1 MTSGAVDATYDDD
14 TLIARLLARDERAFR
29 WLVRQLHGMM
39 LAFARSFVRD
49 AGLAEE
55 VVQETWVAVI
65 DGLARFERRSTLKTW
80 IYSILANKAKTAAQ
94 RARRT
99 LSFSDLGNPGDDP
112 VDPDRFLANGHWAT
126 PVEPWDAM
134 TPERIVSGQNL
145 WSLARGAIEL
155 LPEAQRAVL
164 ILRDVEEQDGPTVA
178 AMLGISEG
186 NQRVLLHRARAAVRE
201 ALSKAMIGQGRD
213 SANQKAIQIG
223 PGPRR
228 QS

>member
-1 MTSGAVDATYDDD
+1 MVSGAADAAYDDEA
-14 TLIARLLARDERAFR
+14 LITRLLARDEKAFR

-49 AGLAEE
+49 AALAEE

-99 LSFSDLGNPGDDP
+99 VSFSDLGPAGGDP
-112 VDPDRFLANGHWAT
+112 VDPDQFLANGHWAS

-134 TPERIVSGQNL
+134 TPERIVAGQNL
-145 WSLARGAIEL
+145 WTLARAAIEV

-178 AMLGISEG
+178 ALLGISEG
-186 NQRVLLHRARAAVRE
+186 NQRVLLHRARASVRE
-201 ALSKAMIGQGRD
+201 ALSKVMTRSGGSETDNKTSQ
-213 SANQKAIQIG
+213 SG

-228 QS
+228 QP

>member
-1 MTSGAVDATYDDD
+1 MTSGAADATYDDD
-14 TLIARLLARDERAFR
+14 TLIARLLERDERAFR

-112 VDPDRFLANGHWAT
+112 VDPDQFLANGHWAT

-145 WSLARGAIEL
+145 WSLAKSAIEL

-201 ALSKAMIGQGRD
+201 ALSKAMIGQGGD
-213 SANQKAIQIG
+213 SASKKAIQIG

>member
-1 MTSGAVDATYDDD
+1 MTSGAADAAYDDD
-14 TLIARLLARDERAFR
+14 TLIARLLERDERAFR
-29 WLVRQLHGMM
+29 WLVRQFHGMM

-99 LSFSDLGNPGDDP
+99 LSFSDLGSPGDDP
-112 VDPDRFLANGHWAT
+112 VDPDRFLADGHWAT

-178 AMLGISEG
+178 ALLGVSEG
-186 NQRVLLHRARAAVRE
+186 NQRVLLHRARASVRE
-201 ALSKAMIGQGRD
+201 ALSKVMTGQGRD
-213 SANQKAIQIG
+213 TANKKTTQTG

>member
-1 MTSGAVDATYDDD
+1 VTSSAADAAYDDD

-49 AGLAEE
+49 AALAEE

-94 RARRT
+94 KARRT
-99 LSFSDLGNPGDDP
+99 LSFSDLGGPGDDP
-112 VDPDRFLANGHWAT
+112 VDPDRFLVNGHWSS

-145 WSLARGAIEL
+145 WALARGAIEL

-178 AMLGISEG
+178 ALLGISEG
-186 NQRVLLHRARAAVRE
+186 NQRVLLHRARATVRE
-201 ALSKAMIGQGRD
+201 ALSKVMTGRD
-213 SANQKAIQIG
+213 KAGSNEKTSQTG
-223 PGPRR
+223 HGPRR

>member
-1 MTSGAVDATYDDD
+1 MTSGAADAAYDDD
-14 TLIARLLARDERAFR
+14 TLIARLLERDERAFR

-49 AGLAEE
+49 AALAEE

-80 IYSILANKAKTAAQ
+80 IYSILANKARTAAQ

-99 LSFSDLGNPGDDP
+99 VAFSDLGPAGGDP
-112 VDPDRFLANGHWAT
+112 VDPDRFMANGHWAS
-126 PVEPWDAM
+126 PIEPWDAM
-134 TPERIVSGQNL
+134 TPERIVAGQHL
-145 WSLARGAIEL
+145 WTVARGAIEL

-178 AMLGISEG
+178 SLLGISEG
-186 NQRVLLHRARAAVRE
+186 NQRVLLHRARASVRD
-201 ALSKAMIGQGRD
+201 ALSKIMTD
-213 SANQKAIQIG
+213 PQKAG
-223 PGPRR
+223 PDKKTTQTGQGPRR